1 MKLNYIFPTGSANY
15 AKLKHVFKGVEFLIL
30 VDEYINTEK
39 EAQKCYAV
47 FITPNGNLYNHEFYA
62 SKEFI
67 EDVSELEFLE
77 HVCEMVYSSF
87 ESKHGW

>member
-1 MKLNYIFPTGSANY
+1 MKLNYNFPTGSANY
-15 AKLKHVFKGVEFLIL
+15 AKLNHVFKGVEFLIL
-30 VDEYINTEK
+30 VDEYIDTEK
-39 EAQKCYAV
+39 EAQKCHAI
-47 FITPNGNLYNHEFYA
+47 FTTPKGKYNHEFYA

-67 EDVSELEFLE
+67 EDVSELEFFE